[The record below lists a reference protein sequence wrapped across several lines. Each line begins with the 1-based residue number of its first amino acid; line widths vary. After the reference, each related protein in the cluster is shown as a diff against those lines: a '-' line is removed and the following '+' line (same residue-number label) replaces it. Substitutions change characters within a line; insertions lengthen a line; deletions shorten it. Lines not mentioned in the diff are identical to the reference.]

1 MLDEPHQAHRY
12 ALLDNTDIEL
22 SADVGHDAGFPVLV
36 PDAYRLKIEVS
47 TDAEALR
54 RQVYAHPDELL
65 EVDGFVSDPFDEKPG
80 ENDGLIEK
88 YAGRLLLMVT
98 PACAGH
104 CRFCFRRHLL
114 GESADPARLV
124 DAFERRMARS
134 DDISEVI
141 LSGGDPLV
149 LSDRRL
155 GEWLDR
161 IAAYPQVRRIRIH
174 TRSPVFT
181 PERLTPALVERLR
194 NSRLPVVVAV
204 HVNHADELD
213 HATAEGLARLRDAGV
228 MLLTQ
233 TVLLR
238 GVNDSADALAALFE
252 RAAECGLVPYYL
264 HQLDRVAG
272 AAHFEVPLERGR
284 IIVDELRRRLPGY
297 LVPRYVEEVAGD
309 GAKRPIEGGPG

>member
-1 MLDEPHQAHRY
+1 MLDDRRQADRS
-12 ALLDNTDIEL
+12 APPGLDD
-22 SADVGHDAGFPVLV
+22 SASPGVGDAGFPVLV
-36 PDAYRLKIEVS
+36 PAAYHRKIRAAANPEP
-47 TDAEALR
+47 LL
-54 RQVYAHPDELL
+54 RQVMAHPDEALAA
-65 EVDGFVSDPFDEKPG
+65 DGFVHDPFGEEPR

-114 GESADPARLV
+114 DASVSHDRLTA
-124 DAFERRMARS
+124 AFERRMARAE
-134 DDISEVI
+134 DITEVI

-155 GEWLDR
+155 GDWLDR
-161 IAAYPQVRRIRIH
+161 IARFPQVRRVRIH

-181 PERLTPALVERLR
+181 PERLTPALAERLGAAG
-194 NSRLPVVVAV
+194 LPVVMAV

-213 HATAEGLARLRDAGV
+213 GATAEGLARLRAAGV
-228 MLLTQ
+228 TLLTQ

-238 GVNDSADALAALFE
+238 GVNDSAETLTTLFE
-252 RAAECGLVPYYL
+252 RAFACGLLPYYL

-272 AAHFEVPLERGR
+272 AAHFEVPREEGR
-284 IIVDELRRRLPGY
+284 AIVRELRRRLPGY
-297 LVPRYVEEVAGD
+297 LVPRYVEEVTGES
-309 GAKRPIEGGPG
+309 GKRPIEEGSD